1 MIVYS
6 TKIIRFIGEIKSA
19 IKSILVKEVGLRVH
33 GERFYDKTERY
44 SYPIKI
50 VVYNNKKMLGYFASD
65 LFELGFH
72 ELLIGVGRQEL
83 HNIIRHEL
91 AHYLCFIKYGQFA
104 QSHGPEFKEI
114 CVGLGWGEEVYRAT
128 TCLETGTSEH
138 LESSI
143 LRKVQKLMALAAS
156 ANPHEAEQAMI
167 KARELLLKHNIDEKC
182 IADEPDVE
190 KVFLKR
196 VLKQRKECAKMRAIA
211 TILDTFFVNTV
222 FSRGTECIYLEIVGS
237 EVNVEIAEYVANFLD
252 VELENLWEQAKK
264 TYYGLKGMVAKNSF
278 FLGIAKGYAEK
289 IKALKRTYSPDVSQ
303 ALLVIEKKLVDA
315 KSMVYPRLRYT
326 RSNASFCQQSSQLGE
341 QVGRSLTITPGIQQ
355 QQKSRSLLIPFFP
368 LQK

>member
-1 MIVYS
+1 M
-6 TKIIRFIGEIKSA
+6 
-19 IKSILVKEVGLRVH
+19 H
-33 GERFYDKTERY
+33 GERFYDKNERY

-65 LFELGFH
+65 LLELGFH
-72 ELLIGVGRQEL
+72 ELLITANRQEL

-91 AHYLCFIKYGQFA
+91 AHYLTFMQYGQFA
-104 QSHGPEFKEI
+104 ASHGPEFKEL
-114 CVGLGWGEEVYRAT
+114 CLSLGWGEEVYRAT
-128 TCLETGTSEH
+128 TCLEASQEET

-143 LRKVQKLMALAAS
+143 LRKVAKLMALASS

-167 KARELLLKHNIDEKC
+167 KANELLLKHNIDEKL
-182 IADEPDVE
+182 IVNDQDDE

-196 VLKQRKECAKMRAIA
+196 VLKQKKECAKMRAIA
-211 TILDTFFVNTV
+211 SILDTFFVSTV
-222 FSRGTECIYLEIVGS
+222 YSRGTDCIYLEIVGS

-252 VELENLWEQAKK
+252 VELEHLWEQAKK

-278 FLGIAKGYAEK
+278 FLGIAKGYCEK
-289 IKALKRTYSPDVSQ
+289 IQALKRTYSPDVSQ

-326 RSNASFCQQSSQLGE
+326 RSNASFCHESSQLGE
-341 QVGRSLTITPGIQQ
+341 KVGRSLTINPALSQSS
-355 QQKSRSLLIPFFP
+355 KNRLLHLLP
-368 LQK
+368 LK